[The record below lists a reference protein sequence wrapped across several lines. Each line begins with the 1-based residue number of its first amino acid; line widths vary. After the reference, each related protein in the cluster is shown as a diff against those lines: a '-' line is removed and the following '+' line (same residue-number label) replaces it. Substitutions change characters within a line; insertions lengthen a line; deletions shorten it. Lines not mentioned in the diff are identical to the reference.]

1 MKRLALT
8 VLLAVS
14 ALLVE
19 SRLLKQNE
27 TSDELDTLQTF
38 PNYLNRYSLQHIVQ
52 AAMISSCLK
61 DKETQTA
68 TGIRFY
74 VCYSQFLHEIMEHGL
89 CQAVAVFE
97 RCSVNFVSTVCG
109 ASAVA
114 LLQSVWDDLRDPATV
129 KPVLSMV
136 NMPPEVV
143 TMISSCQQQAQRAPD
158 HREVL

>member
-8 VLLAVS
+8 VVLAVS

-19 SRLLKQNE
+19 CRLLKQNE
-27 TSDELDTLQTF
+27 TSDEVDTLLTF
-38 PNYLNRYSLQHIVQ
+38 PNYLNGYHLQHIVQ

-61 DKETQTA
+61 DKETLTGI
-68 TGIRFY
+68 GIRFF

-109 ASAVA
+109 ASAVG
-114 LLQSVWDDLRDPATV
+114 LLQSVWDNLKDPATT

-143 TMISSCQQQAQRAPD
+143 MMISSCQQQALRGPD